1 MLFHSSIRKEL
12 ARSFSATLVVL
23 VTVVMTMTLIRTLGE
38 ASRGVFNPSDVML
51 IMGYTVL
58 ADMPTILSLALFI
71 AVISVVTRMYRDS
84 EMVIWFGSGY
94 GLMALLRPLF
104 RFAWPILVVVMAL
117 AFFILPWAFG
127 HIEDLRDRYEK
138 RGDLARIEPGQF
150 QESANGD
157 RVFFIEKDANDKPV
171 GNNVFIAT
179 KEQGKETITSAR
191 SGKVEVI
198 GSDKFLVLESGQRLE
213 RTAGQSDVTIAVFE
227 QYGVRVGGDDR
238 SIRSYAPASSLST
251 LDLIKTPSPLHLSEL
266 SWRAGLTLA
275 AINLV
280 VIGLAAAGANPRAGR
295 VSNLGFAFL
304 AFVVYF
310 NMLILGKSWI
320 NSASVRFDVLL
331 LAVHGGALALA
342 MLWLT
347 KRHYNWSVPPLRKLL
362 RARRGGQHR

>member
-1 MLFHSSIRKEL
+1 
-12 ARSFSATLVVL
+12 
-23 VTVVMTMTLIRTLGE
+23 
-38 ASRGVFNPSDVML
+38 
-51 IMGYTVL
+51 
-58 ADMPTILSLALFI
+58 
-71 AVISVVTRMYRDS
+71 
-84 EMVIWFGSGY
+84 
-94 GLMALLRPLF
+94 
-104 RFAWPILVVVMAL
+104 
-117 AFFILPWAFG
+117 
-127 HIEDLRDRYEK
+127 
-138 RGDLARIEPGQF
+138 
-150 QESANGD
+150 
-157 RVFFIEKDANDKPV
+157 VFFIEKDANDKPV

-198 GSDKFLVLESGQRLE
+198 GRDKFLVLESGQRLE

-227 QYGVRVGGDDR
+227 QYGVRVGGDDQ
-238 SIRSYAPASSLST
+238 SLRSYAPASSLST

-362 RARRGGQHR
+362 RARREGQHQ